1 MTISIIVGVGY
12 PGIFLLMMLEGML
25 LPIPSEVVMAFGGYL
40 VVNGYLGNVLG
51 IPAVVLLVLSGT
63 IGNVAGATIAYYI
76 GRYGGLKFI
85 EKYGRYLFINQSSV
99 QKAQMF
105 FDRYGAL
112 SVFLTRLLPIFRT
125 FISIPAGVARMDIRR
140 FITYT
145 FIGTLIWDIVLV
157 YIGYTLGRNWERSL
171 PFFDILTYAVGILFA
186 LILAYWL
193 YRLFKRKALT
203 PRIPTEDP

>member
-1 MTISIIVGVGY
+1 
-12 PGIFLLMMLEGML
+12 MLEGML

-112 SVFLTRLLPIFRT
+112 SVFVTRLLPIFRT

-145 FIGTLIWDIVLV
+145 FIGTLIWDIMLV
-157 YIGYTLGRNWERSL
+157 YVGYTLGKNWERSL

-193 YRLFKRKALT
+193 YRLFKRKAST